1 MRVAFYTLGCKVNQ
15 YETEVLSARFAAEGF
30 DVVPGHAPGCD
41 VYVVGSCTVTAEGDR
56 KTRQAVRRFRRENPG
71 AIVVLTGCYPQA
83 FPREAA
89 AVTEADIVT
98 GALGRAALP
107 QLVKDFSLDH
117 QRVVNIPK
125 HEKGEDFESCSAA
138 DFGVRTRAFL
148 KIQEGCDNWCSYCII
163 PAARGPVRS
172 KPMPELQSEL
182 LTLARNGYR
191 EIVLT
196 GINLSNYGREWGLHL
211 SDAVLAAAATPGVER
226 VRLGSIEPDLLTPQE
241 IYRLAEGCGGKLC
254 PQFHLSLQSGCDAT
268 LRRMNRHYDT
278 TQYRAVAEA
287 VRKSFPGA
295 ALTTDMMVGFAGET
309 EVDHQESLQFAREIG
324 FAKIHAF
331 AYSQRPG
338 TRAAQMDD
346 PVPYEEKTRW
356 LGELLPRPIKSAAAR
371 NSSLWPPSCEKPP
384 SPPCWGKPSWYCSKA
399 AGSRAAPATPPI
411 TPPSPSATPPPTPAT
426 SARCCSPPSPPMPT
440 AAREFSPTDFRR
452 LSRKILFRISCSL
465 AGAAD
470 QPTNS

>member
-89 AVTEADIVT
+89 AVQEAEIIT
-98 GALGRAALP
+98 GARNRAALP
-107 QLVKDFSLDH
+107 QLVRAFSLDR
-117 QRVVNIPK
+117 QRIVSIPQ
-125 HEKGEDFESCSAA
+125 HEKGEDFEACSAA

-148 KIQEGCDNWCSYCII
+148 KIQDGCDNWCSYCII

-182 LTLARNGYR
+182 LTIARNGYR
-191 EIVLT
+191 EVVLT

-254 PQFHLSLQSGCDAT
+254 PQFHLSLQSGC
-268 LRRMNRHYDT
+268 
-278 TQYRAVAEA
+278 
-287 VRKSFPGA
+287 
-295 ALTTDMMVGFAGET
+295 
-309 EVDHQESLQFAREIG
+309 
-324 FAKIHAF
+324 AKIHAF

-338 TRAAQMDD
+338 TRAAAMPDQ
-346 PVPYEEKTRW
+346 V
-356 LGELLPRPIKSAAAR
+356 
-371 NSSLWPPSCEKPP
+371 
-384 SPPCWGKPSWYCSKA
+384 
-399 AGSRAAPATPPI
+399 APADKKRRCAELIAVAAELRKTALTAMLGQTQLVLFESRGQQGCTGYTPNY
-411 TPPSPSATPPPTPAT
+411 TPVTVCDPA
-426 SARCCSPPSPPMPT
+426 AHPGDIRPVLLT
-440 AAREFSPTDFRR
+440 AIAPDADGCEGILTD
-452 LSRKILFRISCSL
+452 
-465 AGAAD
+465 
-470 QPTNS
+470 

>member
-41 VYVVGSCTVTAEGDR
+41 VVCGGQLHRHRRRRPQDPPGRPPLPSGKSRRHRGAHRLLPAGLPAGGRRRHGSR
-56 KTRQAVRRFRRENPG
+56 YRHRRPG
-71 AIVVLTGCYPQA
+71 
-83 FPREAA
+83 PRCPAA
-89 AVTEADIVT
+89 A
-98 GALGRAALP
+98 GQG
-107 QLVKDFSLDH
+107 FSLDH

-148 KIQEGCDNWCSYCII
+148 KIQDGCDNWCSYCII

-287 VRKSFPGA
+287 VRKAFPGA

-309 EVDHQESLQFAREIG
+309 EEDHRQSLAFAREIG

-338 TRAAQMDD
+338 TRAAAMPDQVSPADKKRRCAELIAVAAELRKTALTAMLGQTQLVLFESRGQQGCTGYTPNYTPVTVCD
-346 PVPYEEKTRW
+346 PAAHPGDIRPV
-356 LGELLPRPIKSAAAR
+356 LLTAIAPDADG
-371 NSSLWPPSCEKPP
+371 CE
-384 SPPCWGKPSWYCSKA
+384 G
-399 AGSRAAPATPPI
+399 I
-411 TPPSPSATPPPTPAT
+411 L
-426 SARCCSPPSPPMPT
+426 
-440 AAREFSPTDFRR
+440 TD
-452 LSRKILFRISCSL
+452 
-465 AGAAD
+465 
-470 QPTNS
+470 

>member
-89 AVTEADIVT
+89 AVTEADIIT
-98 GALGRAALP
+98 GARNRAALP

-125 HEKGEDFESCSAA
+125 HEKGEDFEACSAA

-148 KIQEGCDNWCSYCII
+148 KIQDGCDNWCSYCII

-182 LTLARNGYR
+182 LTLAQNGYR

-254 PQFHLSLQSGCDAT
+254 PQFHLALQSGCDAT
-268 LRRMNRHYDT
+268 LRRMNRHYT
-278 TQYRAVAEA
+278 ARQYLETVEGIRRRFSNPSV
-287 VRKSFPGA
+287 
-295 ALTTDMMVGFAGET
+295 TTDLIAGFPGET
-309 EVDHQESLQFAREIG
+309 EAEFEECCRTVEAAGLLRGHVFEYSPRAGTAAAALPDQVPPAVKKERAKALVRLCRESGR
-324 FAKIHAF
+324 AF
-331 AYSQRPG
+331 AQTQVGRTARVLLEATGGGYTDNYLYVQVFPPG
-338 TRAAQMDD
+338 Q
-346 PVPYEEKTRW
+346 VPHGAGGWIDVRLDRVVEGGCHGIPINTDCKTEKENED
-356 LGELLPRPIKSAAAR
+356 G
-371 NSSLWPPSCEKPP
+371 
-384 SPPCWGKPSWYCSKA
+384 G
-399 AGSRAAPATPPI
+399 
-411 TPPSPSATPPPTPAT
+411 
-426 SARCCSPPSPPMPT
+426 
-440 AAREFSPTDFRR
+440 
-452 LSRKILFRISCSL
+452 ISCFH
-465 AGAAD
+465 
-470 QPTNS
+470 

>member
-1 MRVAFYTLGCKVNQ
+1 MKIAFVTLGCKVNQ

-83 FPREAA
+83 FPQEAA

-117 QRVVNIPK
+117 QRIVNIPK
-125 HEKGEDFESCSAA
+125 HEKGEDFEACSAA

-148 KIQEGCDNWCSYCII
+148 KIQDGCDNWCSYCII

-172 KPMPELQSEL
+172 KPMPELQAEL
-182 LTLARNGYR
+182 TTLAQNGYR
-191 EIVLT
+191 EVVLT

-211 SDAVLAAAATPGVER
+211 SDAVLAAAATPGIER
-226 VRLGSIEPDLLTPQE
+226 VRLGSIEPDLLTPEE
-241 IYRLAEGCGGKLC
+241 IYRLAEGCGDKLC

-278 TQYRAVAEA
+278 AQYRAVAEA
-287 VRKSFPGA
+287 VRQAFPGA

-309 EVDHQESLQFAREIG
+309 EADHQESLQFAREIG

-338 TRAAQMDD
+338 TRAAAMPDQVSPADKKRRCAELITVAAELRKTALTAMLGQTQSVLFESRGRQGCTGYTPNYTPVTVFD
-346 PVPYEEKTRW
+346 PAIHP
-356 LGELLPRPIKSAAAR
+356 GEIRPVLLTAIAPDADG
-371 NSSLWPPSCEKPP
+371 CE
-384 SPPCWGKPSWYCSKA
+384 G
-399 AGSRAAPATPPI
+399 I
-411 TPPSPSATPPPTPAT
+411 L
-426 SARCCSPPSPPMPT
+426 
-440 AAREFSPTDFRR
+440 TD
-452 LSRKILFRISCSL
+452 
-465 AGAAD
+465 
-470 QPTNS
+470 

>member
-56 KTRQAVRRFRRENPG
+56 KTRQTVRRFRRENPG

-89 AVTEADIVT
+89 AVQEADIIT
-98 GALGRAALP
+98 GARNRAALP
-107 QLVKDFSLDH
+107 QLVRAFSLDR
-117 QRVVNIPK
+117 QRIVSIPQ

-148 KIQEGCDNWCSYCII
+148 KIQDGCDNWCSYCII

-211 SDAVLAAAATPGVER
+211 SDAVLA
-226 VRLGSIEPDLLTPQE
+226 E

-287 VRKSFPGA
+287 VRKAFPGA

-338 TRAAQMDD
+338 TRAAAMPDQ
-346 PVPYEEKTRW
+346 V
-356 LGELLPRPIKSAAAR
+356 
-371 NSSLWPPSCEKPP
+371 
-384 SPPCWGKPSWYCSKA
+384 
-399 AGSRAAPATPPI
+399 APADKKRRCAELIAVAAELRKTALTAMLGQTQLVLFESRGQQGCTGYTPNY
-411 TPPSPSATPPPTPAT
+411 TPVTVCDPA
-426 SARCCSPPSPPMPT
+426 AHPGDIRPVLLT
-440 AAREFSPTDFRR
+440 AIAPDADGCEGILTD
-452 LSRKILFRISCSL
+452 
-465 AGAAD
+465 
-470 QPTNS
+470 

>member
-83 FPREAA
+83 FPAQAA
-89 AVTEADIVT
+89 AVQEADIVT
-98 GALGRAALP
+98 GARNRAALP

-148 KIQEGCDNWCSYCII
+148 KIQDGCDNWCSYCII

-287 VRKSFPGA
+287 VRKAFPGA

-338 TRAAQMDD
+338 TRAAAMPDQVSPADKKRRCAELIAVAAELRKTALTAMLGQTQLVLFESRGQQGCTGYTPNYTPVTVCD
-346 PVPYEEKTRW
+346 PAAHPGDIRPV
-356 LGELLPRPIKSAAAR
+356 LLTAIAPDADG
-371 NSSLWPPSCEKPP
+371 CE
-384 SPPCWGKPSWYCSKA
+384 G
-399 AGSRAAPATPPI
+399 I
-411 TPPSPSATPPPTPAT
+411 L
-426 SARCCSPPSPPMPT
+426 
-440 AAREFSPTDFRR
+440 TD
-452 LSRKILFRISCSL
+452 
-465 AGAAD
+465 
-470 QPTNS
+470 

>member
-15 YETEVLSARFAAEGF
+15 YETEVLSARFAAAGF
-30 DVVPGHAPGCD
+30 DVVAGHAPGCD

-83 FPREAA
+83 FPEEAA
-89 AVTEADIVT
+89 AIQEADIVT
-98 GALGRAALP
+98 GARNRAALP
-107 QLVKDFSLDH
+107 ELVKAFAVDRQRIVSIPAH
-117 QRVVNIPK
+117 QS
-125 HEKGEDFESCSAA
+125 GEAFEACSAA

-148 KIQEGCDNWCSYCII
+148 KIQDGCDNWCSYCII

-172 KPMPELQSEL
+172 KPMTELSTELQA
-182 LTLARNGYR
+182 LAQNGYR

-211 SDAVLAAAATPGVER
+211 SDAVLAAAAVPGIER

-241 IYRLAEGCGGKLC
+241 IYRLAEGCGEKLC

-268 LRRMNRHYDT
+268 LARMNRHYDT
-278 TQYRAVAEA
+278 AQYRAVAAA
-287 VRKSFPGA
+287 VREAFPGA

-309 EVDHQESLQFAREIG
+309 PEDHRKSLDFAREIG

-338 TRAAQMDD
+338 TRAAAMPNQ
-346 PVPYEEKTRW
+346 VPPAEKKRRCA
-356 LGELLPRPIKSAAAR
+356 ELITVAAELRAAAL
-371 NSSLWPPSCEKPP
+371 SSML
-384 SPPCWGKPSWYCSKA
+384 
-399 AGSRAAPATPPI
+399 GSRQPVLFEQRGQQGFTGYTPNYTPVTVFDPAIRPGEIRQVLLTAIAPDGDGCEGI
-411 TPPSPSATPPPTPAT
+411 
-426 SARCCSPPSPPMPT
+426 MPDK
-440 AAREFSPTDFRR
+440 RS
-452 LSRKILFRISCSL
+452 
-465 AGAAD
+465 
-470 QPTNS
+470 

>member
-89 AVTEADIVT
+89 AVTEADIIT
-98 GALGRAALP
+98 GARNRAALP
-107 QLVKDFSLDH
+107 QLVRAFSLDR
-117 QRVVNIPK
+117 QRIVSIPQ

-148 KIQEGCDNWCSYCII
+148 KIQDGCDNWCSYCII

-226 VRLGSIEPDLLTPQE
+226 VRLGSIEPDLLTPEE

-287 VRKSFPGA
+287 ARKAFPGA

-338 TRAAQMDD
+338 TRAAAMPDQVSPADKKRRCAELIA
-346 PVPYEEKTRW
+346 VAAELRKTALTAM
-356 LGELLPRPIKSAAAR
+356 LGRCSR
-371 NSSLWPPSCEKPP
+371 S
-384 SPPCWGKPSWYCSKA
+384 CSKA
-399 AGSRAAPATPPI
+399 GAPAAAPVIPPI

-426 SARCCSPPSPPMPT
+426 SVRCCSPPSPQTPT
-440 AAREFSPTDFRR
+440 AARASSPIDLRETFHFS
-452 LSRKILFRISCSL
+452 
-465 AGAAD
+465 AGPCLEYD
-470 QPTNS
+470 PPC

>member
-83 FPREAA
+83 FPAQAA
-89 AVTEADIVT
+89 AVQEADIIT
-98 GALGRAALP
+98 GARNRAALP
-107 QLVKDFSLDH
+107 QLVRAFSLDR
-117 QRVVNIPK
+117 QRIVSIPQ

-148 KIQEGCDNWCSYCII
+148 KIQDGCDNWCSYCII

-287 VRKSFPGA
+287 VRKAFPGA

-309 EVDHQESLQFAREIG
+309 EVDHQESL
-324 FAKIHAF
+324 
-331 AYSQRPG
+331 PG
-338 TRAAQMDD
+338 KSASPKFTPLRTAS
-346 PVPYEEKTRW
+346 VPAPAPPPCRIRS
-356 LGELLPRPIKSAAAR
+356 PRPIKSAAAR

-384 SPPCWGKPSWYCSKA
+384 SPPCWGKPSRYCSKA

-426 SARCCSPPSPPMPT
+426 SVRCCSPPSPPMPT

-452 LSRKILFRISCSL
+452 LSRKVLFRISCSL